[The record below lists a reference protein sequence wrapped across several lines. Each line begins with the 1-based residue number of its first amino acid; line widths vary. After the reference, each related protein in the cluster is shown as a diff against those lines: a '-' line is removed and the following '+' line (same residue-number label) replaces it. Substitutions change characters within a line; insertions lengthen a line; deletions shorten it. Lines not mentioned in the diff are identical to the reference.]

1 MKIIYL
7 KINRYMMMMWAICG
21 VHDKS
26 FIERDIYGKIRTMS
40 NESYRGKFDV
50 DSFIEKYLNK
60 RHELE

>member
-1 MKIIYL
+1 
-7 KINRYMMMMWAICG
+7 MMMWAICG